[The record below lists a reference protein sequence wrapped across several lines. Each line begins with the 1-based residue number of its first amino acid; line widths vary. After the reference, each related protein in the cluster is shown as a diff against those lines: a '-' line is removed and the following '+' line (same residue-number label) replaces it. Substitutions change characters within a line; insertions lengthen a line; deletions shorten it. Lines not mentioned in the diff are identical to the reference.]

1 LFKSAQFRVRTV
13 PQQAYKEELA
23 SQRPDESKAAQEV
36 PEAFLVVKPADLG
49 VSFICD
55 NFAGSF
61 AVRFAWMRMALISG
75 QLVSW

>member
-49 VSFICD
+49 VK
-55 NFAGSF
+55 
-61 AVRFAWMRMALISG
+61 
-75 QLVSW
+75 